1 MSNIQIRCLDWRQT
15 GRRKHRVAQRVG
27 DPDRIVSVHA
37 RRRPAESYRC
47 TASVAG
53 DRQGRRHTV
62 PQSVRRVVEAWR
74 TDARPHFDHLHLP
87 GRYSLRLVRRNVLFG
102 RVLWNVVAL
111 LAVEPNVVTICLLFV
126 CFVIR
131 ISILPHLSIEYLQ
144 ARSIVL

>member
-37 RRRPAESYRC
+37 RRRPAESYRS
-47 TASVAG
+47 AAPVAG

-87 GRYSLRLVRRNVLFG
+87 GRYSLRLVRRNVLFTGSIRFG
-102 RVLWNVVAL
+102 RVLWHVFAL
-111 LAVEPNVVTICLLFV
+111 LAVEPNVVTI
-126 CFVIR
+126 
-131 ISILPHLSIEYLQ
+131 
-144 ARSIVL
+144 